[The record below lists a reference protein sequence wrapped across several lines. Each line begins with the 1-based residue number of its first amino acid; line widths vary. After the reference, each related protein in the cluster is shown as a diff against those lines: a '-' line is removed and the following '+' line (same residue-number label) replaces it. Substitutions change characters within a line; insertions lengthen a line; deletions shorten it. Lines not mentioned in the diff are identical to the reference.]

1 MEPTERR
8 YTAYQGHIT
17 HRKNT
22 ITTLTT
28 DQTTIPNHLDPAPS
42 PRSAALIA
50 GISYI
55 ALFILGIFG
64 NFFVRE
70 SLVDSNDAAATFA
83 NIQDAEALFRAGLV
97 SFLIIFILDVIVAWA
112 LYIVFKSVNRH
123 LSLAAAW
130 FRIVYTVFLG
140 VALIFMFLVLMLVSG
155 AEFLSAFDQGQLE
168 AQVALA
174 LEAFNYTW
182 LIGLVAFGIHLI
194 ILGYLLF
201 VSHWAPRALSIVM
214 AIAGTAYVADTLAYS
229 MLANYADHAN
239 VFLVLVAVPSVIGE
253 SAFAIWLLVRGGK
266 QQATL

>member
-1 MEPTERR
+1 MTTVTTDPS
-8 YTAYQGHIT
+8 
-17 HRKNT
+17 
-22 ITTLTT
+22 ITTS
-28 DQTTIPNHLDPAPS
+28 NHDPAPS

-97 SFLIIFILDVIVAWA
+97 SFLIIFILDVVVAWA
-112 LYIVFKSVNRH
+112 LYIVFKAVNRH

-130 FRIVYTVFLG
+130 FRVVYTVFLG

-155 AEFLSAFDQGQLE
+155 AEFLNAFDQGQRE

-182 LIGLVAFGIHLI
+182 LIGLASFGIHLI
-194 ILGYLLF
+194 ILGYLLV
-201 VSHWAPRALSIVM
+201 VSHWTPKALGIIM
-214 AIAGTAYVADTLAYS
+214 AIAGTAYVVDTLAYS
-229 MLANYADHAN
+229 LLPNYTDYAN

-253 SAFAIWLLVRGGK
+253 FSFAVWLLKKGGK
-266 QQATL
+266 AQSATGHSPTMEPTTPKNR